1 MTIYFIKKNQQN
13 SYTHK
18 TDLPYLTDFIFRC
31 EEKSTSHKPWNRRK
45 SEKKKIGVI
54 SNDRRK
60 RERSFTKFSPEETTT
75 PRSRDNKLPGFEVR
89 AFAKIT
95 LQL

>member
-1 MTIYFIKKNQQN
+1 MTIYFSHIQRKINKI
-13 SYTHK
+13 HK

-45 SEKKKIGVI
+45 SEKKKTGVI